1 MALSSI
7 LGTWLDHFFEDFCVP
22 PHFLCLK
29 LLLNYLVIYMPGSE
43 VKVRVFL
50 LLDQWEDM
58 EPSKMETKSEEP
70 GDRGQREHEEGCV
83 HSPNLYTFPV

>member
-7 LGTWLDHFFEDFCVP
+7 LDTWPDHFFENFCVP
-22 PHFLCLK
+22 PQFLCLK

-43 VKVRVFL
+43 VEVRVFL

-58 EPSKMETKSEEP
+58 ELHEIEATSEEP
-70 GDRGQREHEEGCV
+70 GDRE
-83 HSPNLYTFPV
+83 

>member
-1 MALSSI
+1 V
-7 LGTWLDHFFEDFCVP
+7 E
-22 PHFLCLK
+22 
-29 LLLNYLVIYMPGSE
+29 
-43 VKVRVFL
+43 VRVFL